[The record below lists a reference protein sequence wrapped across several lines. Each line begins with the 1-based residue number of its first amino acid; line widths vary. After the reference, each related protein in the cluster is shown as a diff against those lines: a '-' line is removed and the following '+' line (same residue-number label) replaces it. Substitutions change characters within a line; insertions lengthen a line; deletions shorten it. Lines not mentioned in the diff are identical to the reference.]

1 MAYFV
6 VQFTRMAK
14 LLKPRILQDV
24 RHTDAT
30 VFNFISTQIN
40 LGSKRSLRVPVT
52 VITKLTVVLLAIW
65 YMVLGSVF
73 APTTQIFAAN
83 AGTTAEQRQEL
94 EKQLKELEDQIE
106 QYENQ
111 IVGYQKQ
118 GSSLKNEVAK
128 LTSKI
133 SKLRLQIKAV
143 NLTLVQLSAKISEAQ
158 EKINSAEVSIEEK
171 QDVLGELLRRI
182 YQYDSSNLM
191 EIFLANPRLSEFY
204 GDVNN
209 VTLLQGD
216 LRKTINEITDLKNE
230 LEDQKDQYALAQADA
245 KTIQEYQLSQ
255 QKESEQL
262 AQQKNSLLSI
272 TKNQES
278 RYQQLLKETKKTAAE
293 IRSRIFSLLGGGEM
307 TFEQAYNM
315 AKIAESATGVR
326 AAMILAVLDRE
337 SALGKNVG
345 RCDYKTSMSPKNQV
359 IFLDI
364 LKELNLATDAV
375 KVSCANADGVYGG
388 AMGPAQFIPST
399 WVLYKSRIE
408 AITNRI
414 PASPWNNADAF
425 LATGLY
431 LKDAGAAGGSL
442 SQERIAAAKY
452 YAGGNYKRFLWT
464 YGEAVVSRAQK
475 FEQDIAAITGA

>member
-1 MAYFV
+1 
-6 VQFTRMAK
+6 MAK

-24 RHTDAT
+24 RRSDAT
-30 VFNFISTQIN
+30 VFKFIETQIN
-40 LGSKRSLRVPVT
+40 LGSKSSLRIPLANIFKSAV
-52 VITKLTVVLLAIW
+52 VVLAVW

-83 AGTTAEQRQEL
+83 TGGSVQERQEL
-94 EKQLKELEDQIE
+94 EKQLKELESQIE
-106 QYENQ
+106 QYEDQ

-143 NLTLVQLSAKISEAQ
+143 NLTLTQLDLKISEAQ
-158 EKINSAEVSIEEK
+158 EKINTTEVSIDEK
-171 QDVLGELLRRI
+171 QDTLGELLRKI
-182 YQYDSSNLM
+182 YQYDNSTLM
-191 EIFLANPRLSEFY
+191 EIFLANPSLSDFY
-204 GDVNN
+204 SDVNN
-209 VTLLQGD
+209 ITLLQGD
-216 LRKTINEITDLKNE
+216 LRNTINEITDLRNE
-230 LEDQKDQYALAQADA
+230 LKEQKDQYALARADT
-245 KTIQEYQLSQ
+245 KTIQEYQLVQ
-255 QKESEQL
+255 QNESEQL
-262 AQQKNSLLSI
+262 AQQKSGLLTI

-293 IRSRIFSLLGGGEM
+293 IRSRIFALLGGVEM

-345 RCDYKTSMSPKNQV
+345 RCEYTTAMSPKNQT

-364 LKELNLATDAV
+364 LKELGLAPDAV
-375 KVSCANADGVYGG
+375 KVSCPNAESVYGG

-399 WVLYKSRIE
+399 WILYKAKIE
-408 AITNRI
+408 AVTNRV
-414 PASPWNNADAF
+414 PASP
-425 LATGLY
+425 
-431 LKDAGAAGGSL
+431 
-442 SQERIAAAKY
+442 
-452 YAGGNYKRFLWT
+452 
-464 YGEAVVSRAQK
+464 
-475 FEQDIAAITGA
+475 